1 MTKRF
6 LSFTLAAGLLALSLG
21 PVNARAGQI
30 TLPTT
35 LDQLLPAGNFAVV
48 GPEPDTYSD
57 FTFSP
62 TASPSGTLKLAASA
76 FNVSEFHLGGENG
89 LMFSGAMFAPAGA
102 IVDYAIT
109 YVVTA
114 PAGFQ
119 IHDAEL
125 RGAYNMPVGTNGT
138 VSVGESLFNAVTG
151 ASIGTL
157 AISDPPGTISDT
169 LNFAGVTSILVQ
181 KDILLFGGNRGAGIS
196 IVDQGFSSSAVSAVP
211 EPASL
216 ALMGIGLSGLFTI
229 RRFLKHA
236 IA

>member
-1 MTKRF
+1 MTRRF

-30 TLPTT
+30 PLPTT

-48 GPEPDTYSD
+48 GPEPDTYTK
-57 FTFSP
+57 FTFG
-62 TASPSGTLKLAASA
+62 ASALPSGTPVLPASKI
-76 FNVSEFHLGGENG
+76 NVSEFHLGGENG
-89 LMFSGAMFAPAGA
+89 ITFGGAMFAPPGT
-102 IVDYAIT
+102 IVDYAIS

-119 IHDAEL
+119 IYDAAL
-125 RGAYNMPVGTNGT
+125 RGVYNLPVGTTGL

-151 ASIGTL
+151 ATIGTL
-157 AISDPPGTISDT
+157 RISDPPGTPSDT

-181 KDILLFGGNRGAGIS
+181 KDIEMIGGNRGAGIS
-196 IVDQGFSSSAVSAVP
+196 IIDQGFSSSAVSAVP

>member
-6 LSFTLAAGLLALSLG
+6 PSFTLAAGLLALSLG

-30 TLPTT
+30 TLPTK

-62 TASPSGTLKLAASA
+62 SAFPSGTPVLPASA
-76 FNVSEFHLGGENG
+76 INVSEFHLAGENG
-89 LMFSGAMFAPAGA
+89 ITFNGAMFAPAGA
-102 IVDYAIT
+102 TVDYAIS

-119 IHDAEL
+119 IYDAEL
-125 RGAYNMPVGTNGT
+125 RGTYNRPVDTTG
-138 VSVGESLFNAVTG
+138 VASVGESLFNAVTG
-151 ASIGTL
+151 ASIGKLT
-157 AISDPPGTISDT
+157 ISDPPGTISDT
-169 LNFAGVTSILVQ
+169 LNFAGVTSILVK
-181 KDILLFGGNRGAGIS
+181 KDILLFGGSLGAGIS
-196 IVDQGFSSSAVSAVP
+196 IVDQGFSSSAVAVP